1 MENKTIEFTKK
12 DQLIADEEMQL
23 KKALGLENE
32 SPDEIQP
39 DNSRKRFLLQAMS
52 LLGTGALSMSAL
64 VKEGLAAVKENPENL
79 GENFIEGGVNF
90 SEEEM
95 ENVIIR
101 MQKELQRAMK
111 KPIEERKWVMVID
124 LRKCTGCGACT
135 VSCIAENH
143 LPPGV
148 VYRPVIEEE
157 IGTYPLV
164 SMRSVPRP
172 CMQCEDA
179 PCVPVCPV
187 KATWIRPDGIVDMD
201 YDQCI
206 GCRYCMT
213 ACPYHARTF
222 DFGYNYTDDT
232 PHPMQPYEEIPNFE
246 YGERWDRSGSP
257 IGNVRKCHFC
267 SHKLDAGMLPSC
279 VTTCIGYA
287 TYFGDI
293 NDPKSLVTE
302 LISRPNTMRL
312 KVEMGTNPRVWYLV

>member
-1 MENKTIEFTKK
+1 M
-12 DQLIADEEMQL
+12 
-23 KKALGLENE
+23 
-32 SPDEIQP
+32 
-39 DNSRKRFLLQAMS
+39 
-52 LLGTGALSMSAL
+52 
-64 VKEGLAAVKENPENL
+64 
-79 GENFIEGGVNF
+79 
-90 SEEEM
+90 
-95 ENVIIR
+95 
-101 MQKELQRAMK
+101 
-111 KPIEERKWVMVID
+111 EERRWVMVID

-143 LPPGV
+143 LPPGI

-157 IGTYPLV
+157 LGSYPNV

-172 CMQCEDA
+172 CMQCETA

-222 DFGYNYTDDT
+222 DFGYRYTDDT
-232 PHPMQPYEEIPNFE
+232 PEVQPYETVGNFE
-246 YGERWDRSGSP
+246 YGKRRDRKGRHASP

-267 SHKLDAGMLPSC
+267 THKLDAGMLPSC

-287 TYFGDI
+287 TYFGDA
-293 NDPKSLVTE
+293 NDPDTLVSE
-302 LISRPNTMRL
+302 LISRPNKMRL
-312 KVEMGTNPRVWYLV
+312 KEEMGTRPRVYYLT